1 VYGVFEGLADRLNQ
15 IFKEVRRKGKLS
27 TKDVES
33 ALHDI
38 RIALLE
44 ADVNY
49 IVVKDFIQAVRNR
62 AVGIQVS
69 QALNPA
75 QQVIKIVY
83 EELISILGE
92 PVQFALKGEK
102 PRVLLFVGLQGS
114 GKTTAASKLARF
126 LQLQGER
133 VMLVAA
139 DPYRPAA
146 DLQLI
151 RLAEKINIPVFSSEA
166 TNATSIVCKAIEKA
180 RKNGT
185 TVLVVDSAGRSQLD
199 NKLMQELSTI
209 ANEIKVTE
217 TLLVVDGMT
226 GQEAVKI
233 AEGFK
238 SALPISGLFI
248 SKMDGDAR
256 GGAAISIRK
265 VTGIPIQWIGTGETI
280 DAIEYFNPRRLADR
294 ILGMGDVLGLIEK
307 AEANLDQKQTS
318 EQLEKLKKGK
328 FTLEDYAE
336 QMQQVK
342 KMGSVSQ
349 LLEMLPGTLS
359 RKTIS
364 SEEAEK
370 KLIKSLSI
378 IQSMT
383 LRERPNPDLLN
394 ANRRRRIATG
404 SGNEVQ
410 DVNRLIKEFKSMQVL
425 LKIFGKLDKKTIM
438 SLLR

>member
-1 VYGVFEGLADRLNQ
+1 MFEGLADRLNQ

-27 TKDVES
+27 TEDVES

-49 IVVKDFIQAVRNR
+49 IVVKDFIEAVRNR

-166 TNATSIVCKAIEKA
+166 TNAISIVRKAIEKA

-336 QMQQVK
+336 QMQKVK

-359 RKTIS
+359 RQTIS
-364 SEEAEK
+364 SEDAEK

-383 LRERPNPDLLN
+383 LRERLNPDLLN

-425 LKIFGKLDKKTIM
+425 LKNFGKLDKKTIM

>member
-1 VYGVFEGLADRLNQ
+1 MFEGLADRLNQ

-27 TKDVES
+27 TEDVES

-166 TNATSIVCKAIEKA
+166 TNAISIVRKAIEKA

-336 QMQQVK
+336 QIQQVK
-342 KMGSVSQ
+342 KMGSVNQ

-359 RKTIS
+359 RQTIS

-383 LRERPNPDLLN
+383 LRERLNPDLLN

-425 LKIFGKLDKKTIM
+425 LKNFGKLDKKTIM

>member
-1 VYGVFEGLADRLNQ
+1 VQDVFEGLADRLNQ

-27 TKDVES
+27 SEDVES

-151 RLAEKINIPVFSSEA
+151 RLAGKINIPVFSSEA
-166 TNATSIVCKAIEKA
+166 TNAISIVRKAIEKA

-336 QMQQVK
+336 QMQKVK

-359 RKTIS
+359 RQTIS
-364 SEEAEK
+364 SEDAEK

-383 LRERPNPDLLN
+383 LRERLNPDLLN

-425 LKIFGKLDKKTIM
+425 LKNFGKLDKKTIM

>member
-1 VYGVFEGLADRLNQ
+1 MFEGLADRLNQ

-27 TKDVES
+27 TEDVES

-49 IVVKDFIQAVRNR
+49 IVVKDFIEAVRNR

-92 PVQFALKGEK
+92 PVQFELKGEK

-166 TNATSIVCKAIEKA
+166 TNAISIVRKAIEKA

-359 RKTIS
+359 RQTIS
-364 SEEAEK
+364 SEDAEK

-383 LRERPNPDLLN
+383 LRERLNPDLLN

-425 LKIFGKLDKKTIM
+425 LKNFGKLDKKTIM

>member
-1 VYGVFEGLADRLNQ
+1 MYGVFEGLADRLNQ

-27 TKDVES
+27 TEDVES

-49 IVVKDFIQAVRNR
+49 IVTKDFIQAVRNR

-166 TNATSIVCKAIEKA
+166 TNAISIVRKAIEKA

-307 AEANLDQKQTS
+307 AEANLDQKHTS

-336 QMQQVK
+336 QMQKVK

-359 RKTIS
+359 RQTIS
-364 SEEAEK
+364 SEDAEK

-383 LRERPNPDLLN
+383 LRERLNPDLLN

-425 LKIFGKLDKKTIM
+425 LKNFGKLDKKTIM